1 MSDPKIIDIGKS
13 PDPKEDTL
21 RNNIFEPLSKRG
33 FPRWLVFALGLLG
46 LVYILSPTCGLIEFI
61 PDNQPIV
68 ADLDEGAAVLLVF
81 YGLLEFLGGK
91 TKA

>member
-46 LVYILSPTCGLIEFI
+46 LVYILTPTFGLIEFI
-61 PDNQPIV
+61 PENQPIV
-68 ADLDEGAAVLLVF
+68 VYLDEGAAILLVF
-81 YGLLEFLGGK
+81 YGLLVFLARK
-91 TKA
+91 TNA